1 MCKSLSRVYTR
12 FGSLSGVRNFP
23 NPTYRGCGMSHQWIL
38 SKGSNRENPTPSF
51 EDLQGSIFQ
60 IPHPLFRDLQGSI
73 FEIPHPVSG
82 IFADFQ
88 GSIVS
93 RDLLGST
100 GSIGI
105 YRDLQGSTGI
115 FRDLQ
120 GSTDFSV

>member
-1 MCKSLSRVYTR
+1 
-12 FGSLSGVRNFP
+12 
-23 NPTYRGCGMSHQWIL
+23 MSHQWIL

-105 YRDLQGSTGI
+105 YKDLQGSLGI
-115 FRDLQ
+115 YRDLRIFQ
-120 GSTDFSV
+120 FESKPLARKFRIFLEEVGTVLTKCTCVFEEF